1 VQPSVRG
8 QHSATLRGMYGYGA
22 RHALRMTFLF
32 INCACLLCFGP
43 WCVCLFRGRVC
54 AIVFDGL
61 RGWHMRVRCFCRTFL
76 LLRQP
81 LHARELN
88 SGAVDARLPSSV
100 GTYAAA
106 TPRPHG
112 SWSFLRCVLRPSKLC
127 LDCSARGEP
136 RRKNAYWFGRSQSV
150 GLLIIVRSAVG
161 RPHSRE
167 AGQNG
172 HHPEVERASSEGQT
186 GAILMSN
193 GRRPEL
199 NRRHP
204 EVEWVPS

>member
-1 VQPSVRG
+1 
-8 QHSATLRGMYGYGA
+8 
-22 RHALRMTFLF
+22 
-32 INCACLLCFGP
+32 
-43 WCVCLFRGRVC
+43 VCLFRGRVC